1 MFKKTVVRLLLFGIP
16 CGLSYWATTPAPSVA
31 GHQRLVVCAYAGD
44 RPGELRISL
53 ERAACSESDI
63 SKSAE
68 PGSVFPA
75 VNIPQTIEDH
85 ESKKSLHIPF

>member
-1 MFKKTVVRLLLFGIP
+1 MFKKTVARLLLFGIP

-53 ERAACSESDI
+53 EPACSKSDN

-68 PGSVFPA
+68 PGSLFPA
-75 VNIPQTIEDH
+75 VNIPQPIEDH
-85 ESKKSLHIPF
+85 ESKKSVHIPF